1 METINIKLKNI
12 EDATNPF
19 NESLLNE
26 ELDNYIVNN
35 CKHISSKENIILN
48 VNNLSKKEEQEQLL
62 TLIHHHYQNKVKQL
76 NKIDKYDDYFRLILL
91 LLGIIL
97 IIISEQFISLLSEL
111 FLIAGW
117 VVVWEVV
124 YDILFTGI
132 KRKRDL
138 KLCQKLSTCKIN
150 FNEHKGLLGN

>member
-1 METINIKLKNI
+1 MEKVNIKLKSI

-35 CKHISSKENIILN
+35 CKHISSKEKITLN

-62 TLIHHHYQNKVKQL
+62 ALIHHHYLNKVKQL
-76 NKIDKYDDYFRLILL
+76 NKIDKYDDYFRLVLI

-97 IIISEQFISLLSEL
+97 IIISEQFTSLLSEL

-138 KLCQKLSTCKIN
+138 KLCKKLSTCKIN
-150 FNEHKGLLGN
+150 FN

>member
-35 CKHISSKENIILN
+35 CKHISSKESIILN

-117 VVVWEVV
+117 VVVWKVV

-150 FNEHKGLLGN
+150 FNEHKN

>member
-1 METINIKLKNI
+1 METINIKLTTIK
-12 EDATNPF
+12 EATNPF

-26 ELDNYIVNN
+26 ELDNYITNS
-35 CKHISSKENIILN
+35 CLHTKSTEKITLN

-62 TLIHHHYQNKVKQL
+62 DLIHHHYLNKVKQL
-76 NKIDKYDDYFRLILL
+76 SKIDKYDDYFRLVLI

-97 IIISEQFISLLSEL
+97 IIISEQFTSLLSEL

-138 KLCQKLSTCKIN
+138 KLCKKLSTCKIS
-150 FNEHKGLLGN
+150 FN

>member
-1 METINIKLKNI
+1 MEKVNIKLKSI

-35 CKHISSKENIILN
+35 CKHISSKEKIILN

-62 TLIHHHYQNKVKQL
+62 ALIHHHYQNKVKQL
-76 NKIDKYDDYFRLILL
+76 NKIDKYDDYFRLVLI

-97 IIISEQFISLLSEL
+97 IIISEQFTSLLSEL

-138 KLCQKLSTCKIN
+138 KLCKKLSTCKIN
-150 FNEHKGLLGN
+150 FN

>member
-1 METINIKLKNI
+1 MEKVNIKLEKI
-12 EDATNPF
+12 EDARNPF
-19 NESLLNE
+19 NEALLND

-35 CKHISSKENIILN
+35 CKHISSKEIITLNINSLT
-48 VNNLSKKEEQEQLL
+48 KKEEQEQLL
-62 TLIHHHYQNKVKQL
+62 TLIHNHYQNKVNQL

-91 LLGIIL
+91 SLGIIL
-97 IIISEQFISLLSEL
+97 IIISEQFTSLLSEL

-138 KLCQKLSTCKIN
+138 KLCKKLSLCKIE
-150 FNEHKGLLGN
+150 FI

>member
-35 CKHISSKENIILN
+35 CKHISSKESIILN

-150 FNEHKGLLGN
+150 FNEHKN

>member
-35 CKHISSKENIILN
+35 CKHISSKESIILN

-62 TLIHHHYQNKVKQL
+62 TLIHHHYQNKVKQF

-150 FNEHKGLLGN
+150 FI

>member
-1 METINIKLKNI
+1 MKTINIKLKDI

-19 NESLLNE
+19 NESFLNE
-26 ELDNYIVNN
+26 ELDNYITNN
-35 CKHISSKENIILN
+35 CHHLEAKEKIILN
-48 VNNLSKKEEQEQLL
+48 VNNLSKEEEQEKLVN
-62 TLIHHHYQNKVKQL
+62 LIHNHYQNKVSRL
-76 NKIDKYDDYFRLILL
+76 NKIDKYDDYFRLILI

-97 IIISEQFISLLSEL
+97 IIISEQFTSLLSEL

-117 VVVWEVV
+117 VVVWEAV

-138 KLCQKLSTCKIN
+138 KVCKKLATCKII
-150 FNEHKGLLGN
+150 FS

>member
-35 CKHISSKENIILN
+35 CKHISSKESIILN

-150 FNEHKGLLGN
+150 FI

>member
-1 METINIKLKNI
+1 MESITIKLEKI
-12 EDATNPF
+12 EDALNKF
-19 NESLLNE
+19 NENILNE
-26 ELDNYIVNN
+26 ELDNYIITS
-35 CKHISSKENIILN
+35 CKHIHSKEKIILN
-48 VNNLSKKEEQEQLL
+48 IDNLSKKEEQNKLENV
-62 TLIHHHYQNKVKQL
+62 IHNHYQIKVKQL

-97 IIISEQFISLLSEL
+97 IIISEQFTSLLSEL

-117 VVVWEVV
+117 VVVWEVI

-138 KLCQKLSTCKIN
+138 TIYKKLTNCPIN
-150 FNEHKGLLGN
+150 FLDHQT